1 MSAQNFPFRFSALK
15 SEPLLKDKDGTV
27 LAVCFPFVQS
37 GKIIEKSP
45 LCCLSLK
52 SAGSM
57 RFRWNE
63 QNETRIQFFEKLKIS
78 SAVESKNCLHILAP
92 ELIHSKKV
100 FCVDSFE
107 EFSSF
112 AQFCSTGDAV
122 LTSNRL
128 FVPSVTVAD
137 CVPVYLYHPQKAV
150 FAMVHS
156 GWKGTGIVKEV
167 LAEASKVYG
176 ADAEGFCAVIGPHI
190 KSCCYTVDAE
200 RADYFRK
207 NFGNSCIVSE
217 EADEKFGFH
226 LSLEVANLRLLLDAG
241 VPAENIASA
250 LECTCCSEQLGS
262 HRRETA
268 GLADSVPLEERL
280 KKFTVMAAFLL
291 PDEIKDK
298 N

>member
-1 MSAQNFPFRFSALK
+1 MSAQIFPFRFSALK

-226 LSLEVANLRLLLDAG
+226 LSLEAANLKLLLDAG

-291 PDEIKDK
+291 SDEIKDK